1 MLVVINDMNISNVI
15 IVEYFVQYGEFI
27 QRVKVIVV
35 DCNISE
41 EVLVWILDNV
51 VNVFVFVDLVLVWK
65 CVKVC
70 DCLNQIYIFKLNCF
84 EVEILSGI
92 ALLGCEDVVKVVV
105 WFY

>member
-1 MLVVINDMNISNVI
+1 M
-15 IVEYFVQYGEFI
+15 
-27 QRVKVIVV
+27 

-70 DCLNQIYIFKLNCF
+70 DCLN
-84 EVEILSGI
+84 
-92 ALLGCEDVVKVVV
+92 
-105 WFY
+105 